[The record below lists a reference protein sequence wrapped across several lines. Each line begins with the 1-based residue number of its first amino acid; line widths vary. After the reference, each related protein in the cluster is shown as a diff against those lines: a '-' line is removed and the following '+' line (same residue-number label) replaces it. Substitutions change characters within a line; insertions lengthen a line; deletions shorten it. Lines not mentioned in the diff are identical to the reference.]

1 MIGVALGIF
10 FAVAGSWIIKAGFIK
25 YFTKVSYQKAIR
37 VSVCMNL
44 ASGIFGIVQ
53 AVITYISMCIILYLF
68 DDKGF
73 WFIVRIF
80 NIKVNTDTGEA
91 LFFTAILILAII
103 SAVFINPLIEGFIVK
118 LMLKLKIKK
127 TYKWLLGASVLSVA
141 ICFLLIF
148 VMN

>member
-1 MIGVALGIF
+1 
-10 FAVAGSWIIKAGFIK
+10 
-25 YFTKVSYQKAIR
+25 
-37 VSVCMNL
+37 MNL
-44 ASGIFGIVQ
+44 ASGIFGIVL
-53 AVITYISMCIILYLF
+53 AVITYVSLCIILYIV

-73 WFIVRIF
+73 WFIVHTF

-127 TYKWLLGASVLSVA
+127 TYKWLLGANVLSVA
-141 ICFLLIF
+141 ICLLLIF